1 MIYFSIL
8 GFNDSEIDIKD
19 PFNTCGATVNIF
31 MGFKDDINS
40 VYLFFS
46 KTGTDSDKFLRR
58 AVSKMKKL

>member
-1 MIYFSIL
+1 MTYFSIL

-19 PFNTCGATVNIF
+19 PFNTSGATVNIF

-46 KTGTDSDKFLRR
+46 KTGTDNESFLRR
-58 AVSKMKKL
+58 LYQK